1 MSHDRAYFSLLNIG
15 HSLDHLFMLIFAT
28 VAALALHQQ
37 WQVDYAVLL
46 AYATPGFI
54 AFGLFS
60 FPAGYLADK
69 WSRDAMMVVFFI
81 GGGLAAILTSL
92 AQTPLQISIGLAVI
106 GMFAAIYHP
115 VGLSLVTTYWQR
127 SGKRIAINGV
137 WGNFGVA
144 GAALITGFL
153 IDYSGWRSAFVLPGV
168 FSIFVGLFYLKLRL
182 PYIKRENKHDQAT
195 EKTKKDV
202 AMSKTRRAWLWRVGI
217 IVFITSLMASI
228 IFQAGSFALPKILDE
243 RLDGLLATLAS
254 WHPWFND
261 NQASLIGLMASLVF
275 IGASMGQLLVGHL
288 LDKLPSKQVFIL
300 VSASQFLFFAL
311 MPGLQDL
318 AALLV
323 AFGFMLGTFGEIPIN
338 DFVVSQIAKGPYRA
352 RVYGARYVVS
362 FSGHALTLPLVAWI
376 YQYWGFDTLFW
387 LLAAASLSILVA
399 ASFLPKKLAI

>member
-1 MSHDRAYFSLLNIG
+1 MSHDRLYFSLLNAG
-15 HSLDHLFMLIFAT
+15 HFLDHLFMLIFAT

-46 AYATPGFI
+46 VYATPGFI
-54 AFGLFS
+54 TFGLFS

-69 WSRDAMMVVFFI
+69 YSRDAMMVVFFI
-81 GGGLAAILTSL
+81 GAGLAAILTSL

-115 VGLSLVTTYWQR
+115 VGLTLVTTNWQR
-127 SGKRIAINGV
+127 SGKRIAMNGV

-168 FSIFVGLFYLKLRL
+168 FSIFMGLFYIKLRL
-182 PYIKRENKHDQAT
+182 PHIRRENKRDQAT
-195 EKTKKDV
+195 EKTKE
-202 AMSKTRRAWLWRVGI
+202 AISTPKTPRTWIWRVGI

-243 RLDGLLATLAS
+243 RLDGLVAALLS

-300 VSASQFLFFAL
+300 VSATQLLFFAL

-376 YQYWGFDTLFW
+376 YQYWGFDTLFY

-399 ASFLPKKLAI
+399 ASFLPKKLTT